1 MARRAATS
9 SSAATP
15 APGFLSKSQ
24 PGRRGQLTDPDES
37 AFSRFLRE
45 EVFAPEKLP
54 GNISMMTGIGV
65 FVGGILAVR
74 SWGDLLI
81 PA

>member
-9 SSAATP
+9 SSASAP
-15 APGFLSKSQ
+15 APSFLSGSQ
-24 PGRRGQLTDPDES
+24 GGRRGQLTESNES
-37 AFSRFLRE
+37 AFSRFLRD

-54 GNISMMTGIGV
+54 GNISMVTGVGM

-74 SWGDLLI
+74 SWGELLI